1 MNRRLVLGA
10 LAPRVRTA
18 RRCQRSLPRAC
29 KLPRFASATLP
40 NGAVVAL
47 VEKRD
52 TPLLSL
58 NATVRG
64 GALGDAPGR
73 DGTASLFADLIQ
85 KGAGTRDAA
94 QFAEAIENVGGS
106 LSAGAGSEALTI
118 RASTSWRATPT

>member
-10 LAPRVRTA
+10 LALASVLGA
-18 RRCQRSLPRAC
+18 LPAFAAAGVQ
-29 KLPRFASATLP
+29 LPRFVASTLP

-58 NATVRG
+58 NVTVRG

-85 KGAGTRDAA
+85 KADFSGVREAMDVFTAA
-94 QFAEAIENVGGS
+94 AFLFPE
-106 LSAGAGSEALTI
+106 
-118 RASTSWRATPT
+118 